1 MQVPTPTFQHSIKM
15 LYDQRDVNFLP
26 STDMVLHV
34 HTRPQQTEWQVIGSL
49 RGATGQQDI
58 FPLQHIANKT
68 LINSW
73 LPGPRDLASVAP
85 GGFHSYTLLSVFTIS
100 LSYFGL

>member
-1 MQVPTPTFQHSIKM
+1 MQVLTPTFQHSIKM
-15 LYDQRDVNFLP
+15 LYDQRDV
-26 STDMVLHV
+26 MVLHV